1 MSYMPYDINLS
12 EYEIKVLIP
21 EGVAVST
28 AEAYRGIVPR
38 EGLPPGRSDRLG
50 EQKCLPED
58 SGASECHENRRIG
71 GQPVNSTGMLMVGG
85 HCQNKIGEPVEPTG
99 MTDLKDV
106 LAMPVAEWKDNLV
119 NDFEATVFKAHP
131 ELAAIKQ
138 SLYDSC
144 AVYASMSGSGSAL
157 FALYKK

>member
-1 MSYMPYDINLS
+1 
-12 EYEIKVLIP
+12 
-21 EGVAVST
+21 
-28 AEAYRGIVPR
+28 
-38 EGLPPGRSDRLG
+38 
-50 EQKCLPED
+50 
-58 SGASECHENRRIG
+58 
-71 GQPVNSTGMLMVGG
+71 MVGG

-138 SLYDSC
+138 SLYDSG

-157 FALYKK
+157 FALYRK